1 MDTDKYKALLSA
13 IETGS
18 LSAAAA
24 ELDYTPSGIS
34 RAVASLEESLG
45 FSLLV
50 RKKSGVL
57 PTEECQLLLPLFRN
71 LIHTQEQIDQTAA
84 RICGLETGSVTIG
97 TAYSPYYP
105 VLSRRIMEF
114 QALHP
119 DISVRL
125 IEGTSSHLC
134 SLLQEQALDFCI
146 ISRRDGIDTFIPLCE
161 DTICIWVPQSHPAVE
176 MGIYP
181 LQDLANENYISIHP
195 NMETDNSRLLAKH
208 HIMPHICAST
218 SDVPAAWTMVAAG
231 MGVTLI
237 NRILSR
243 QWDGPVVTLPLDTS
257 PSFEIGIA
265 APVREMQSPAA
276 AELMKF
282 MQKDLIHAFE

>member
-1 MDTDKYKALLSA
+1 MLLQILSVHAPIFPDRAFLIGKLPIRDVVISNQYVFDIVDTL
-13 IETGS
+13 
-18 LSAAAA
+18 
-24 ELDYTPSGIS
+24 
-34 RAVASLEESLG
+34 
-45 FSLLV
+45 
-50 RKKSGVL
+50 
-57 PTEECQLLLPLFRN
+57 
-71 LIHTQEQIDQTAA
+71 
-84 RICGLETGSVTIG
+84 
-97 TAYSPYYP
+97 
-105 VLSRRIMEF
+105 
-114 QALHP
+114 
-119 DISVRL
+119 
-125 IEGTSSHLC
+125 SSHLC

-161 DTICIWVPQSHPAVE
+161 NTICIWVPQSHPAVE

-208 HIMPHICAST
+208 HITPHICAST

-265 APVREMQSPAA
+265 APVWEMQSPAA

>member
-1 MDTDKYKALLSA
+1 MNHNLFRSIVDTVHSSEPCHLVGCFQFLCHAL
-13 IETGS
+13 
-18 LSAAAA
+18 
-24 ELDYTPSGIS
+24 SG
-34 RAVASLEESLG
+34 LHLLNNQG
-45 FSLLV
+45 QTLLCLLV
-50 RKKSGVL
+50 QIGKVS
-57 PTEECQLLLPLFRN
+57 PELPLQNQVIEHHWVMLFQILSVHPSVFSDRAF
-71 LIHTQEQIDQTAA
+71 LIGKLPIRDVVISNQY
-84 RICGLETGSVTIG
+84 V
-97 TAYSPYYP
+97 
-105 VLSRRIMEF
+105 F
-114 QALHP
+114 
-119 DISVRL
+119 DIVDTL
-125 IEGTSSHLC
+125 SSHLC

-161 DTICIWVPQSHPAVE
+161 NTICIWVPQSHPAVE

-208 HIMPHICAST
+208 HITPHICAST